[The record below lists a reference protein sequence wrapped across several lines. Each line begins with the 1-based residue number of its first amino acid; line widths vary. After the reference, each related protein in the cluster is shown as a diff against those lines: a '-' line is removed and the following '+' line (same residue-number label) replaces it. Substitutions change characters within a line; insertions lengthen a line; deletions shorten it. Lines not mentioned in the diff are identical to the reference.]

1 MPHPAAGDAN
11 GSPWSDPSIDSASDL
26 GNERGGA
33 RTYMPA
39 PDFLDTNVLV
49 YAYDATDPAKQNIAQ
64 DIVRRAVAGE
74 VVTSTQVLAEFAATL
89 LHKLSPAARPA
100 DVLAILDALGPIKAI
115 PPDGDTVRRA
125 VEAHAQYGV
134 HFYDG
139 MVLAAAE
146 HGVCARIISEDF
158 NAGQSYFGI
167 KVENPF
173 A

>member
-1 MPHPAAGDAN
+1 MQG
-11 GSPWSDPSIDSASDL
+11 
-26 GNERGGA
+26 
-33 RTYMPA
+33 

-49 YAYDATDPAKQNIAQ
+49 YAYDASDPVKQHIAQ
-64 DIVRRAVAGE
+64 DLVRRAVAGE
-74 VVTSTQVLAEFAATL
+74 IVTSTQVLTEFAATL

-115 PPDGDTVRRA
+115 AADGDTVRRA

-139 MVLAAAE
+139 MIVAAAE
-146 HGVCARIISEDF
+146 RGTCTRILSEDF

-167 KVENPF
+167 RVENPF
-173 A
+173 V